1 MRKHREQRLHF
12 GLHITTSNNSLA
24 HIFTIAFQNIR
35 FDTAI
40 VGAMVLFQRLIE
52 ALANALEMRPIL
64 VVNNISIFNIKDL
77 NGTQKIII
85 SILSTISFFS
95 NDLLQANWTSENDI
109 AIVKVREDGN
119 RLALK
124 GETQSETIYG

>member
-1 MRKHREQRLHF
+1 M
-12 GLHITTSNNSLA
+12 I
-24 HIFTIAFQNIR
+24 
-35 FDTAI
+35 
-40 VGAMVLFQRLIE
+40 LFQRLIE

>member
-1 MRKHREQRLHF
+1 
-12 GLHITTSNNSLA
+12 
-24 HIFTIAFQNIR
+24 
-35 FDTAI
+35 
-40 VGAMVLFQRLIE
+40 MVLFQRLIE

-77 NGTQKIII
+77 NGAQKIII

-95 NDLLQANWTSENDI
+95 NDLLQTNWTSENDI